1 MDNQLPQ
8 VELISSG
15 AQVSAAPFPFSET
28 LDSGIFVNATNII
41 AGIEINTIDIA
52 LLVLCPLFTALGVLV
67 ASLVNSNDQYS
78 QLNAIKRFFN
88 GVFSNLANLLA
99 GVVLGI
105 VIALFFIGAINND
118 ISSLAGILV
127 LSIFLGY
134 KAPLLWNFHNRNA
147 QQIGERPVN
156 IANSTNTAAK
166 AKPAV
171 AVKTKPAPVSPAS
184 APSVSLNQDAL
195 KQEKLKKARLKLAAK
210 S

>member
-8 VELISSG
+8 VELITSS
-15 AQVSAAPFPFSET
+15 AQSGAAPFPFSET

-52 LLVLCPLFTALGVLV
+52 LLILCPLFTALGVLV
-67 ASLVNSNDQYS
+67 ASLVNNTDQYS
-78 QLNAIKRFFN
+78 QLSTLKRFFN
-88 GVFSNLANLLA
+88 NAFSNIANLLA

-105 VIALFFIGAINND
+105 VIALFFIGAVNND
-118 ISSLAGILV
+118 ISSLARILV

-134 KAPLLWNFHNRNA
+134 KAPLLWNFQNRNTKHSS
-147 QQIGERPVN
+147 ERS
-156 IANSTNTAAK
+156 ANTVAK

-171 AVKTKPAPVSPAS
+171 ATKTKPASISPAS